1 DHRRAFVEAGMSA
14 LRECADRHEQRGEQE
29 REREQLEEDAPPPR
43 AYLLAQSFG
52 GEPLDDAAFPMF
64 FGHDS
69 ILAAVDAAV
78 VFAERDDCQTCP
90 ATRPI
95 DADAAG
101 RSVEGAVR
109 GADQV

>member
-1 DHRRAFVEAGMSA
+1 MSA
-14 LRECADRHEQRGEQE
+14 FRECADREEQRREQE

-43 AYLLAQSFG
+43 ALLLAQSFG
-52 GEPLDDAAFPMF
+52 GEPLDDAVFPMF
-64 FGHDS
+64 VGHDS

-78 VFAERDDCQTCP
+78 VFAYRDDCQTCP

-95 DADAAG
+95 DADPAG
-101 RSVEGAVR
+101 RFVEGAVR